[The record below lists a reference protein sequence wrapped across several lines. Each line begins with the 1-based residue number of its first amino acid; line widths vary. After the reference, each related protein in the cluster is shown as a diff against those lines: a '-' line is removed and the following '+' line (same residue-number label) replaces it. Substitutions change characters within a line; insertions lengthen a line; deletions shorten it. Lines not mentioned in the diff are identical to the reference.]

1 MAWAAGR
8 ALSLPDAVSEA
19 RAIPPDATRAE
30 MGSAAL
36 AEHHGITPR
45 ELEVLRLLPHGLTN
59 REIASRLF
67 ISPRTA
73 QTHIQ
78 HVYAKLGVASR
89 AEAAA
94 YAVAHRLS

>member
-1 MAWAAGR
+1 MPHEQKWDLR
-8 ALSLPDAVSEA
+8 
-19 RAIPPDATRAE
+19 RWRQ
-30 MGSAAL
+30 
-36 AEHHGITPR
+36 HHGITPR